1 MRGRRA
7 PLLMLPSWLSSR
19 GARVLPAA
27 TLILVAIATARMQDL
42 MAIGV
47 AHAAAVTWISCAGR
61 GATGNATG
69 REPRR
74 SAGRLMP
81 AFPRICRRLQ
91 PRFFVCPGGSLPAT
105 CRLPREHIC
114 QHRAIPPAPV
124 GGRRGGEGQDP
135 D

>member
-47 AHAAAVTWISCAGR
+47 AHAAAVTWISCAGNQQTAIGCPVPR
-61 GATGNATG
+61 SVGAAGALPMPSRAAVRDDG
-69 REPRR
+69 GQRQRQSVPIAEPRGQ
-74 SAGRLMP
+74 GRDRQRHRTRAPTLRGP
-81 AFPRICRRLQ
+81 A
-91 PRFFVCPGGSLPAT
+91 
-105 CRLPREHIC
+105 
-114 QHRAIPPAPV
+114 
-124 GGRRGGEGQDP
+124 
-135 D
+135 